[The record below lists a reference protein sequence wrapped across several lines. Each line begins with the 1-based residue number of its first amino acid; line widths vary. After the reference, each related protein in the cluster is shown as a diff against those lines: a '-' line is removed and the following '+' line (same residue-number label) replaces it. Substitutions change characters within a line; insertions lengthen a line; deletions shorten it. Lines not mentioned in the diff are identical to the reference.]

1 MHTRMKHHISQLD
14 GHEEE
19 VEPDTLQVNEEGD
32 KVSPYITD
40 LYSEDPPATVIHP
53 LLGRGKYFGRNS
65 LGCYE
70 YDFRNGEV
78 LEC

>member
-32 KVSPYITD
+32 IVSPYITD

-53 LLGRGKYFGRNS
+53 LLGRGKYFHRNS
-65 LGCYE
+65 VGCYE
-70 YDFRNGEV
+70 YDFGNGKV